1 MKILYLFVIIFI
13 ISCSQTSVFRMEG
26 PDDFL
31 NKYANNTLTIDDD
44 TKNNIENG
52 FIVGLKKWKKN
63 RFYSKKYNYEI
74 DIQKYST
81 DNMYVKTNL
90 HTYPLISF
98 FTIIP
103 IPTFLF
109 SIPAMIFSNNECKS
123 NNIILVFDVREY
135 NDKKYNLFSNYTII
149 PEKIYIEDKY
159 KNVIYANSVEKI
171 IYSEG
176 KNYNDVKYFV
186 NIPISCKE
194 FNNSTLTID
203 GIYFEGK
210 NKTKSKLNFEKYKV
224 RYEREIYFFF
234 FGA

>member
-1 MKILYLFVIIFI
+1 MKKFILIFLLFVLN
-13 ISCSQTSVFRMEG
+13 SCCITS
-26 PDDFL
+26 L
-31 NKYANNTLTIDDD
+31 NYTKGFSLSSMN
-44 TKNNIENG
+44 KNNKEYKNPN
-52 FIVGLKKWKKN
+52 LKTT
-63 RFYSKKYNYEI
+63 KKYNYEI
-74 DIQKYST
+74 DIQKYSI

-123 NNIILVFDVREY
+123 NNVILVFDVREY
-135 NDKKYNLFSNYTII
+135 DDKKYNLFSNYTII
-149 PEKIYIEDKY
+149 PEKIYIKGKY

-210 NKTKSKLNFEKYKV
+210 NKIKSKLNFEKYKV

>member
-1 MKILYLFVIIFI
+1 MKKFILVFLLFILN
-13 ISCSQTSVFRMEG
+13 SCCITS
-26 PDDFL
+26 L
-31 NKYANNTLTIDDD
+31 NYIKGFSLNSIN
-44 TKNNIENG
+44 KNSKEYKNPN
-52 FIVGLKKWKKN
+52 LKTT
-63 RFYSKKYNYEI
+63 KKYNYEI

-81 DNMYVKTNL
+81 DNMYIKTNL

-109 SIPAMIFSNNECKS
+109 SVPATIFSNNECKS

-135 NDKKYNLFSNYTII
+135 NDKKYNLFSNYTVI

-210 NKTKSKLNFEKYKV
+210 NKIKSKLNFEKYKV